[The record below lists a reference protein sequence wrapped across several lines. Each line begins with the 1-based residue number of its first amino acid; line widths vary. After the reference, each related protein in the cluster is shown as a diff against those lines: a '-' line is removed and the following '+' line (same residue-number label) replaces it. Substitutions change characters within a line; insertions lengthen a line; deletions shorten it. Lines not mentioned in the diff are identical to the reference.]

1 MPPTFFRKSAL
12 EKLSTPEKLDQMI
25 KVTGPKSW
33 IALITI
39 TLILITAIGWS
50 FGGNVKTKLNVVGV
64 LLGGEIHEVVSTA
77 QGQLIN
83 LHVKLGD
90 QVNEGDIIA
99 TIEQPQLWQ
108 QIEEAKA
115 QLQERKYELEQL
127 RSFGSQDSRLQGEFI
142 SQQRSSI
149 HLQIETQRKNMKFLK
164 NQLETENELRKRGL
178 ITTAQIVNTQQQIEA
193 ARNQIESLKAQMAQT
208 SSQKLNLDF
217 DSEQKKNLLEQRIAQ
232 AERNVEQLNERY
244 KDQSNITS
252 SYGGE
257 VVEVLIDAGII
268 VGQGTPLFKLK
279 NQNEADGNLRGILYI
294 PSQDGKKIKVGME
307 ALVAPSTV
315 QPQDYGFMKAKVTYV
330 SDFPITQQGMMTSVK
345 NDQLV
350 QGLIGMGAPF
360 EVHVEFEKDPG
371 AYSGFKWTSAQ
382 GPEVLINEG
391 TSCIGK
397 VTVKSEPPIAIVV
410 PALKK
415 FFDLY

>member
-25 KVTGPKSW
+25 KVTGPKAW
-33 IALITI
+33 IGLTTI
-39 TLILITAIGWS
+39 TLVLVTALVWS

-64 LLGGEIHEVVSTA
+64 LLGGEVHEVVSTA

-83 LHVKLGD
+83 LNVTVGD
-90 QVNEGDIIA
+90 QIHEGDVIA
-99 TIEQPQLWQ
+99 TIEQPQISQ
-108 QIEEAKA
+108 QIEEAEA
-115 QLQERKYELEQL
+115 LLQERKYELEQL
-127 RSFGSQDSRLQGEFI
+127 LSFGTQDSRLQGEFI
-142 SQQRSSI
+142 SQQRSSLQ
-149 HLQIETQRKNMKFLK
+149 LQIETQRNSMEFLK

-178 ITTAQIVNTQQQIEA
+178 ITTTQIVNTQQQIEA

-217 DSEQKKNLLEQRIAQ
+217 DSDQKRNLLEQRIAQ
-232 AERNVEQLNERY
+232 AERNLEQLNERY
-244 KDQSNITS
+244 EIQSNITS
-252 SYGGE
+252 PYNGE
-257 VVEVLIDAGII
+257 VVEVLTDAGII

-279 NQNEADGNLRGILYI
+279 NQNGTEGNLRGILYI

-315 QPQDYGFMKAKVTYV
+315 QPQDYGFMKATVTYV

-350 QGLIGMGAPF
+350 QTLIGMGAPF
-360 EVHVEFEKDPG
+360 EVHVEFEKDPN
-371 AYSGFKWTSAQ
+371 AYSGFRWTSAQ
-382 GPEVLINEG
+382 GPDVLINEG

>member
-25 KVTGPKSW
+25 KVTGPKAW

-39 TLILITAIGWS
+39 TLILVTGITWS
-50 FGGNVKTKLNVVGV
+50 IWGNVKTKLNVVGV
-64 LLGGEIHEVVSTA
+64 LLGGEVHEVVSTS

-83 LHVKLGD
+83 LNVKVGD
-90 QVNEGDIIA
+90 VIADGDIIA
-99 TIEQPQLWQ
+99 TIEQPQLSQ
-108 QIEEAKA
+108 QIDEAKA
-115 QLQERKYELEQL
+115 LLQERKYELEQL
-127 RSFGSQDSRLQGEFI
+127 ESFGNQDSRLQGEFI

-149 HLQIETQRKNMKFLK
+149 QLQIETQRKNMGFLK

-244 KDQSNITS
+244 KIQSNITS
-252 SYGGE
+252 PYDGE
-257 VVEVLIDAGII
+257 VVEVLTDAGII

-279 NQNEADGNLRGILYI
+279 NQIEAEGNLRGILYI

-360 EVHVEFEKDPG
+360 EVHVEFEKDPN

-391 TSCIGK
+391 TSCMGK
-397 VTVKSEPPIAIVV
+397 VTVKSEPPIAIVI